1 MLTPDLLFS
10 YWLFLWYFLYIFKI
24 IPYSP
29 KIWFIIALIYIGI
42 AIIYMYNKINMSFIL
57 LFICIAILVK
67 VLPLYSIQKD
77 KYKLKDFL
85 FGIYIF
91 IVYVLWVHYRNQ
103 NIIKIYTID
112 LLGGQSPIMYIIRY
126 FGGVY

>member
-1 MLTPDLLFS
+1 MITPDLLFS
-10 YWLFLWYFLYIFKI
+10 YWLFLWYFFYIFKI

-42 AIIYMYNKINMSFIL
+42 AIIYMYNKVNVSFFL
-57 LFICIAILVK
+57 LFICIAFLVK
-67 VLPLYSIQKD
+67 VLPLYSIKKD

-91 IVYVLWVHYRNQ
+91 IVYILWVHYRNQ

-112 LLGGQSPIMYIIRY
+112 LLGRQSPIMYIIRY
-126 FGGVY
+126 LGVVS